1 MLTYSRLCSGR
12 RNLYVLKKTIQIGLK
27 LAKIRGVAK
36 KIKRIL
42 VQYIQQFVKG
52 DVPTSVSALSFSTL
66 LAIVPFIAV
75 VLGTLKFTGILDNL
89 YPRLKIFLLT
99 SIAGP
104 AGEQGAKAIQNIIEH
119 LSPTKLGVLG
129 LIGLLFTSLLLL
141 LDIERS
147 VHRVWSERNT
157 RPLYQR
163 FFIYWLLLLFAPG
176 IYGVLFAISSI
187 KSLAG
192 FTGHLPVELN
202 LFVFFTVLLFL
213 LNKFTPAL
221 KVKAKAAL
229 AGAVFST
236 VLLITLIRSFAIL
249 TSTFLNYSKFYGGLA
264 AFPTFLI
271 WIFLTWYCVLAG
283 VALTASLHED
293 RNNGGNKSSK
303 SGDLHS
309 SSES

>member
-1 MLTYSRLCSGR
+1 M
-12 RNLYVLKKTIQIGLK
+12 
-27 LAKIRGVAK
+27 

-52 DVPTSVSALSFSTL
+52 DVPTSVAALSFSTL

-89 YPRLKIFLLT
+89 YPRLKVFLLT

-147 VHRVWSERNT
+147 VHRVWSEKNT
-157 RPLYQR
+157 RPLYRR
-163 FFIYWLLLLFAPG
+163 FFIYWLLLLLTPG
-176 IYGVLFAISSI
+176 VYAVLFAISSI
-187 KSLAG
+187 KALAG
-192 FTGHLPVELN
+192 FTGHFPVELN
-202 LFVFFTVLLFL
+202 LFVFFTILLFF
-213 LNKFTPAL
+213 LNKLTPAL
-221 KVKAKAAL
+221 KVKPKAAL
-229 AGAVFST
+229 AGAIFST
-236 VLLITLIRSFAIL
+236 LLLILLIRSFAVL
-249 TSTFLNYSKFYGGLA
+249 TSTILNYSKFYGGLA

-283 VALTASLHED
+283 VALTASLHEE
-293 RNNGGNKSSK
+293 RENARHKSSR
-303 SGDLHS
+303 SDHLHS
-309 SSES
+309 PGEPRRSPQDS